1 MRRITIDPVLDIES
15 MEWLPRPSYYLPDSA
30 VPMLFDRSVQNT
42 SKKQA
47 QTDQGVAGGYG
58 TQAAGIGSSLI
69 PGLEREANNPT
80 GYDTQ
85 TKNNMITAGA
95 QAVGGVN
102 SGIGG
107 IAGLEEGR
115 TRNAGGATQ
124 ALDEAARVKSRQL
137 SNNALGV
144 ENSSAQLAQQKQM
157 QAQNQLAG
165 LYGTDTSNQLKAMGL
180 SQEDVANELAAGR
193 QGWVQNTEGAL
204 KDIGDLSSGGAAAYK
219 AIRGR

>member
-30 VPMLFDRSVQNT
+30 VPILFDRSVQNT

-69 PGLEREANNPT
+69 PGLEREASNPT

-165 LYGTDTSNQLKAMGL
+165 LYGTDTSNSLHAMGL
-180 SQEDVANELAAGR
+180 SNDALNTALNAGKV
-193 QGWVQNTEGAL
+193 GWVQNVEGGLDTLAQ
-204 KDIGDLSSGGAAAYK
+204 GANAAANVKK
-219 AIRGR
+219 AWG